1 MPPEN
6 FILSPCTPADIP
18 EMIKVYLDAFAND
31 VLGNFAFPRAVIG
44 ETEMRRWM
52 TAFLTSH
59 FAKPEMHSYK
69 MTERNTGNM
78 AAWMRCAFPHAL
90 TEEEKK
96 KGKQENEEREKR
108 DGQWPKGA
116 NLEVV
121 GAKFGTLMNLKEKY
135 CNDAET
141 YCESTPLKDCGEMIV
156 NTCFRC
162 TINGNRS
169 SLSKKGTG

>member
-96 KGKQENEEREKR
+96 KRKQEKEEREKR

-135 CNDAET
+135 CDDAET